1 MRNKQNSHI
10 VVVGILNAT
19 ATLGKALVV
28 SILTNHTQSP
38 YYLLILNPRNL
49 PKRNEKIFPYKELF
63 KNAVLFKIAKTR
75 ISRCPLIGDLITKL

>member
-1 MRNKQNSHI
+1 MRNNQNSHI

-19 ATLGKALVV
+19 TTLGKALVV
-28 SILTNHTQSP
+28 SIQTNHTQSP

-49 PKRNEKIFPYKELF
+49 PKRNEKIFPHKELL

-75 ISRCPLIGDLITKL
+75 ISRCPIIELITKL